1 MKSTGEKDSSNYL
14 PEEFE
19 LNNYSLIAM
28 SIYNLP
34 PLQASYLSNY
44 PQLITYIATNNLD
57 LAQNIE
63 NLNQL
68 WDYFLSL
75 ESGHRSNFESHLY
88 VKVNGINNLLAESD
102 SESKTTINT
111 IQKKI
116 DRFLTYI
123 DSIKTDVE
131 SHNHTSDSHEE
142 MSGNS
147 HFFPDSGSSI

>member
-14 PEEFE
+14 PEELE
-19 LNNYSLIAM
+19 LNSYSLIAM
-28 SIYNLP
+28 TIYNLP

-44 PQLITYIATNNLD
+44 PQLITYIATNNLN
-57 LAQNIE
+57 LAQNVE

-68 WDYFLSL
+68 WHHFLHL
-75 ESGHRSNFESHLY
+75 EPTHRSSFESHLY
-88 VKVNGINNLLAESD
+88 VKVNGINNLLVDSDAEGRN
-102 SESKTTINT
+102 TINM

-123 DSIKTDVE
+123 DSIKEDVE
-131 SHNHTSDSHEE
+131 SYNHTSNSQKE
-142 MSGNS
+142 MLGGS